1 MLTEKIVKI
10 MGKSITITRL
20 SLKGWTSLEIVKKAM
35 DEAISNTDFDSY
47 FLSIIRFIEIASPS
61 SKIKWTEVPWQEFLS
76 IYSEA
81 VDLNSPSLPF
91 PLLIS
96 RKKAEEKQLPWE
108 YEGRSWYFWLNLFA
122 SNYGWDETTIGNL
135 DIDTAI
141 GLYQEILIDEQL
153 QKEWQW
159 GLSEIAFPY
168 NQSTKKQEYKPLDRP
183 EWMLPLAPK
192 ELPVIRMRKDM
203 LPVGLIVDLQEE
215 YKKKDDKRGV

>member
-61 SKIKWTEVPWQEFLS
+61 SKIKWSEVPWQEFLS

-81 VDLNSPSLPF
+81 VELNSPSLPF
-91 PLLIS
+91 PVLIS
-96 RKKAEEKQLPWE
+96 RKKADEKQLPWE

-122 SNYGWDETTIGNL
+122 SNYGWDESTIGDL

-159 GLSEIAFPY
+159 GLSEIAY
-168 NQSTKKQEYKPLDRP
+168 SYDKASNQSKFNPLERP
-183 EWMLPLAPK
+183 YWMLPIAPTR
-192 ELPVIRMRKDM
+192 LPIIRMRVDM
-203 LPVGLIVDLQEE
+203 LPVGNIVVLG
-215 YKKKDDKRGV
+215 DKE